1 MNLIRKK
8 TVLHGAASM
17 AALAIAALA
26 APAQAQEAA
35 PDSEEAAQTI
45 VVTGSRLLSA
55 REAEALPLRSI
66 SADELEKQGSPA
78 LIDVIRALPEA
89 SGSIGNSNSSQPGK
103 GQGFE
108 GSESINLRGLGPD
121 RNLVLLNGK
130 RLPLTSGFF
139 VNTRNIPSSA
149 VARILSLIHI
159 SEPTR
164 PY

>member
-1 MNLIRKK
+1 M
-8 TVLHGAASM
+8 
-17 AALAIAALA
+17 
-26 APAQAQEAA
+26 
-35 PDSEEAAQTI
+35 
-45 VVTGSRLLSA
+45 
-55 REAEALPLRSI
+55 I

-130 RLPLTSGFF
+130 RLPRPAGSSSTPATSRHPPWPGS
-139 VNTRNIPSSA
+139 RS
-149 VARILSLIHI
+149 
-159 SEPTR
+159 
-164 PY
+164 